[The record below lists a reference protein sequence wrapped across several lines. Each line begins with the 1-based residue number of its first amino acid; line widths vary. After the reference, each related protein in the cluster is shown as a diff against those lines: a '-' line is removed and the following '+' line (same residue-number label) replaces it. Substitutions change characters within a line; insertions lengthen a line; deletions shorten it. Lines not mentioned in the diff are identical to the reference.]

1 VTCEWDLYHSPITS
15 HYSLSKKRRIVAEDK
30 NMKLKVTLYLD
41 VISSW
46 CFWAQPA
53 WEELK
58 KRYADRV
65 DFDWKIALMDASGF
79 PKSVEQAEWFYRRS
93 GIMMRSPF
101 MLKPGWFEPNL
112 QECLAPNLVAEAAR
126 DLGVTD
132 DRVRMALAHATER
145 EGLKTNNLELAAE
158 IGAKAGGLDKAKLLE
173 RARSPEIEARARAST
188 AEFHAL
194 QVTQRPTF
202 VVDSEIGDRA
212 IFSGFAKL
220 EPIACTIE
228 AMLDDLAAYAAH
240 AAHFGEPPPA

>member
-1 VTCEWDLYHSPITS
+1 
-15 HYSLSKKRRIVAEDK
+15 
-30 NMKLKVTLYLD
+30 MKLKVTLYLD

-58 KRYADRV
+58 NRYANRV
-65 DFDWKIALMDASGF
+65 DFEWKIALMDASGF
-79 PKSVEQAEWFYRRS
+79 PKSIEQAEWFYRRS
-93 GIMMRSPF
+93 GMMMRSPF

-126 DLGVTD
+126 DFGVTD
-132 DRVRMALAHATER
+132 DRVRMALANATER
-145 EGLKTNNLELAAE
+145 EGLKTNNWELAAE
-158 IGAKAGGLDKAKLLE
+158 LGAKAADLDKTKLLE

-202 VVDSEIGDRA
+202 VIDSEIGDRA

-220 EPIACTIE
+220 EPIACTTD
-228 AMLDDLAAYAAH
+228 AMLDDLAAYASH

>member
-1 VTCEWDLYHSPITS
+1 
-15 HYSLSKKRRIVAEDK
+15 
-30 NMKLKVTLYLD
+30 MKMKVTIYLD

-58 KRYADRV
+58 KRYAERV
-65 DFDWKIALMDASGF
+65 DFAWKIALMDASGF
-79 PKSVEQAEWFYRRS
+79 PKSIEQAEWFYRRS
-93 GIMMRSPF
+93 GMMMRSPF

-126 DLGVTD
+126 DFGITD

-145 EGLKTNNLELAAE
+145 EGLPTGQWELAAE
-158 IGAKAGGLDKAKLLE
+158 IGARAANLDKTKLLE
-173 RARSPEIEARARAST
+173 RARSPEVEARARAST

-202 VVDSEIGDRA
+202 VIDSEIGDRA
-212 IFSGFAKL
+212 IFSGFAKVGPLAATIDSML
-220 EPIACTIE
+220 E
-228 AMLDDLAAYAAH
+228 DLAAYESH
-240 AAHFGEPPPA
+240 AAHFGEPPNA

>member
-1 VTCEWDLYHSPITS
+1 
-15 HYSLSKKRRIVAEDK
+15 
-30 NMKLKVTLYLD
+30 MKLKVTIYLD

-58 KRYADRV
+58 KRYAERV
-65 DFDWKIALMDASGF
+65 DFAWKIALMDASGF
-79 PKSVEQAEWFYRRS
+79 PKSIEQAEWYYRRS
-93 GIMMRSPF
+93 GMMMRSPF

-126 DLGVTD
+126 DFGVTD
-132 DRVRMALAHATER
+132 DRVRMALANATER
-145 EGLKTNNLELAAE
+145 EGLKTNNWELAAE
-158 IGAKAGGLDKAKLLE
+158 IGAHAANLDKTKLLE
-173 RARSPEIEARARAST
+173 RARSPEVEARARAST

-202 VVDSEIGDRA
+202 VIDSEIGDRA

-220 EPIACTIE
+220 EPIAATIDS
-228 AMLDDLAAYAAH
+228 MLDDLAAYASH
-240 AAHFGEPPPA
+240 AAHFGEPPA

>member
-1 VTCEWDLYHSPITS
+1 
-15 HYSLSKKRRIVAEDK
+15 
-30 NMKLKVTLYLD
+30 MKMKVTIYVD

-79 PKSVEQAEWFYRRS
+79 PKSIEQAEWYYRRS
-93 GIMMRSPF
+93 GMMMRSPF
-101 MLKPGWFEPNL
+101 MLKPGWFESNL

-126 DLGVTD
+126 DFGITD
-132 DRVRMALAHATER
+132 DRVRMALANATVR
-145 EGLKTNNLELAAE
+145 EGSPTGQWELAAE
-158 IGAKAGGLDKAKLLE
+158 IGARAANLDKTMLLE
-173 RARSPEIEARARAST
+173 RARSPEVEARARAST

-212 IFSGFAKL
+212 IFSGFAKF
-220 EPIACTIE
+220 EPIAATID
-228 AMLDDLAAYAAH
+228 AMLDDLAAYEVH
-240 AAHFGEPPPA
+240 AAPFRVPPPA

>member
-1 VTCEWDLYHSPITS
+1 MYI
-15 HYSLSKKRRIVAEDK
+15 
-30 NMKLKVTLYLD
+30 D

-58 KRYADRV
+58 KRYGDRV
-65 DFDWKIALMDASGF
+65 DFEWKIALMDASGF
-79 PKSVEQAEWFYRRS
+79 PKSIEQAEWFYRRS
-93 GIMMRSPF
+93 GMMMRSPF

-112 QECLAPNLVAEAAR
+112 QEALAPNLVAEAAR
-126 DLGVTD
+126 DLGVSD
-132 DRVRMALAHATER
+132 DRVRMALADATER
-145 EGLKTNNLELAAE
+145 EGQHTNDWNLSAE
-158 IGAKAGGLDKAKLLE
+158 IGAAASGLDKQKLLD
-173 RARSPEIEARARAST
+173 RARSPEIEARARATT
-188 AEFHAL
+188 AAFHAL

-220 EPIACTIE
+220 EPIGATID